1 MLKPYFCGMQN
12 EQVKPNFEFVA
23 LMASLM
29 SIVALAIDAI
39 LPAMVDIGIAI
50 HSLDPT
56 QNQLLV
62 TMIFLGLGVG
72 QLFFGPLSDSLG
84 RKPIV
89 YFGFTVF
96 LVASIIC
103 LLAPNLEI
111 MLIGRILQGIGLSAP
126 RTISISIIRDT
137 YRGDYMA
144 KIMSF
149 VTAFFILVPVV
160 APAIG
165 KTIMDVAGWEGIFYM
180 QLFFA
185 LLVGIWFWKRQEET
199 LNPAFKVP
207 FTYSV
212 FVRGTKEIF
221 RYKETVS
228 CTIISGLIT
237 GSFLVYLSS
246 AQHVFEE
253 LYGLTETFPY
263 IFAGLALSV
272 GFSTLMNGTLVLR
285 FGMRNLSFLALLLFT
300 SIAFVYS
307 LLFWNTADPSLFV
320 LLLFLSLLFLC
331 LGFIWGNMRSIAM
344 EPIGHIAGI
353 GAAITGFIST
363 ILSIPISIFV
373 GSFIQDTVWALFAG
387 LGVCGFL
394 SVVLF
399 IAFKTR
405 PLFARNHAFTN

>member
-1 MLKPYFCGMQN
+1 MQN

-29 SIVALAIDAI
+29 SIVALTIDAI
-39 LPAMVDIGIAI
+39 LPAIADIGISI

-96 LVASIIC
+96 LIASIIC

-111 MLIGRILQGIGLSAP
+111 MLVGRVLQGIGLSAP

-165 KTIMDVAGWEGIFYM
+165 KAVMGVTGWQGIFYL

-185 LLVGIWFWKRQEET
+185 LVVGIWFYKRQEET
-199 LNPAFKVP
+199 LKPEYKVP
-207 FTYSV
+207 FSYKV
-212 FVRGTKEIF
+212 FIKGTKEIF
-221 RYKETVS
+221 KYKETVS
-228 CTIISGLIT
+228 CTMISGFIT
-237 GSFLVYLSS
+237 GAFLVYLSS

-263 IFAGLALSV
+263 VFAGLALSV

-285 FGMRNLSFLALLLFT
+285 FGMRNLSFAALVAFT
-300 SIAFVYS
+300 SIA
-307 LLFWNTADPSLFV
+307 LLYTLFFFGSKDPSITV

-373 GSFIQDTVWALFAG
+373 GSFIEDSVWALFAG
-387 LGVCGFL
+387 LGVCGL
-394 SVVLF
+394 ISVVLF
-399 IAFKTR
+399 MAFKTR
-405 PLFARNHAFTN
+405 PLFASNRAFSK

>member
-1 MLKPYFCGMQN
+1 MQN

-29 SIVALAIDAI
+29 SIVALSIDAI
-39 LPAMVDIGIAI
+39 LPAMAEIGVAI
-50 HSLDPT
+50 HSMDPT

-89 YFGFTVF
+89 YFGFAVF
-96 LVASIIC
+96 LGASIVC

-111 MLIGRILQGIGLSAP
+111 MLVGRVLQGVGLSAP
-126 RTISISIIRDT
+126 RTISIAIIRDT

-144 KIMSF
+144 KVMSF

-165 KTIMDVAGWEGIFYM
+165 KGIMDAMGWEGIFYM
-180 QLFFA
+180 QAFFA
-185 LLVGIWFWKRQEET
+185 MLVGIWFWKRQGET
-199 LNPAFKVP
+199 LNPSFKVP
-207 FTYSV
+207 FSFKV
-212 FVRGTKEIF
+212 FVKGTQEIF
-221 RYKETVS
+221 KYKETVS

-237 GSFLVYLSS
+237 GAFLVYLSS

-263 IFAGLALSV
+263 IFAGLAFSV

-285 FGMRNLSFLALLLFT
+285 FGMRNLSFLALLAFT
-300 SIAFVYS
+300 AIALVYS
-307 LLFWNTADPSLFV
+307 LLFWKTEDPSLAI
-320 LLLFLSLLFLC
+320 LLIFLSLLFLC

-373 GSFIQDTVWALFAG
+373 GSFITNSVWALFAG

-394 SVVLF
+394 SILLF
-399 IAFKTR
+399 LAFKTR

>member
-1 MLKPYFCGMQN
+1 MQN

-29 SIVALAIDAI
+29 SIVALTIDAI
-39 LPAMVDIGIAI
+39 LPAMADIGIAI
-50 HSLDPT
+50 NSLDPT
-56 QNQLLV
+56 KNQLLV

-89 YFGFTVF
+89 YLGFTVF
-96 LVASIIC
+96 LIASIIC
-103 LLAPNLEI
+103 LFAPNLEI
-111 MLIGRILQGIGLSAP
+111 MLVGRVLQGIGLSAP

-165 KTIMDVAGWEGIFYM
+165 KAVMGITGWQGIFYM

-185 LLVGIWFWKRQEET
+185 LVVGIWFYKRQVET
-199 LNPAFKVP
+199 LNPEYKVP
-207 FTYSV
+207 FSFNV
-212 FVRGTKEIF
+212 FIKGTKEIF

-228 CTIISGLIT
+228 CTMISGLIT

-263 IFAGLALSV
+263 VFAGLALSV

-285 FGMRNLSFLALLLFT
+285 FGMRNLSFAALLAFT
-300 SIAFVYS
+300 IIALSYS
-307 LLFWNTADPSLFV
+307 LLFLNSKDPSITI
-320 LLLFLSLLFLC
+320 LLIFLSLQFLC

-373 GSFIQDTVWALFAG
+373 GSFIEDSVWALFAG
-387 LGVCGFL
+387 LGVCGL
-394 SVVLF
+394 ISVVLF
-399 IAFKTR
+399 MIFKTR
-405 PLFARNHAFTN
+405 PLFANNHAFYNQT

>member
-1 MLKPYFCGMQN
+1 MMQD
-12 EQVKPNFEFVA
+12 EQIKPNFEFVA

-29 SIVALAIDAI
+29 SIVALTIDAI
-39 LPAMVDIGIAI
+39 LPAMADIGIAI
-50 HSLDPT
+50 NSLDPT

-89 YFGFTVF
+89 YFGFIIF
-96 LVASIIC
+96 FIASIIC
-103 LLAPNLEI
+103 LVAPNLEI

-165 KTIMDVAGWEGIFYM
+165 KAVMGFTGWQGIFYL

-185 LLVGIWFWKRQEET
+185 LVVGIWFWKRQKET
-199 LNPAFKVP
+199 LNPVYKIP
-207 FTYSV
+207 FSLSV
-212 FVRGTKEIF
+212 FVTGTKEIF
-221 RYKETVS
+221 KYKETVS

-253 LYGLTETFPY
+253 LYGLTESFPY
-263 IFAGLALSV
+263 VFAGLALSV
-272 GFSTLMNGTLVLR
+272 GLSTLMNGTLVLR
-285 FGMRNLSFLALLLFT
+285 FGMRNLSFMALLAFT
-300 SIAFVYS
+300 VIALTYS
-307 LLFWNTADPSLFV
+307 LLFFNSNDPSITV
-320 LLLFLSLLFLC
+320 LLIFLSLLFLC

-373 GSFIQDTVWALFAG
+373 GSFINDSVWALFAG
-387 LGVCGFL
+387 LGVCGLMSILLFL
-394 SVVLF
+394 M
-399 IAFKTR
+399 FKTR
-405 PLFARNHAFTN
+405 PLFASNRAFSN

>member
-1 MLKPYFCGMQN
+1 MQN

-29 SIVALAIDAI
+29 SIVALTIDAI
-39 LPAMVDIGIAI
+39 LPAMADIGIAI
-50 HSLDPT
+50 NSLDPT
-56 QNQLLV
+56 KNQLLV

-89 YFGFTVF
+89 YLGFTVF

-103 LLAPNLEI
+103 LFAPNLEI
-111 MLIGRILQGIGLSAP
+111 MLVGRVLQGIGLSAP

-137 YRGDYMA
+137 YKADYMA

-165 KTIMDVAGWEGIFYM
+165 KAVMGITGWQGIFYM

-185 LLVGIWFWKRQEET
+185 LVVGIWFYKRQVET
-199 LNPAFKVP
+199 LKPEYKVP
-207 FTYSV
+207 FSFNV
-212 FVRGTKEIF
+212 FIKGTKEIF

-228 CTIISGLIT
+228 CTMISGLIT

-263 IFAGLALSV
+263 VFAGLALSV

-285 FGMRNLSFLALLLFT
+285 FGMRNLSFAALVAFT
-300 SIAFVYS
+300 IIALSYS
-307 LLFWNTADPSLFV
+307 LLFLNSKDPSITI
-320 LLLFLSLLFLC
+320 LLIFLSLQFLC

-373 GSFIQDTVWALFAG
+373 GSFIEDSVWALFAG
-387 LGVCGFL
+387 LGVCGL
-394 SVVLF
+394 ISVVLF
-399 IAFKTR
+399 MIFKTR
-405 PLFARNHAFTN
+405 PLFANNHAFSNQT